1 MLRPFAGGERTVIS
15 QIHRAEGSFM
25 RQRNTPLVR
34 PALAARLEG
43 QARVWLLTGLIA
55 ATALATYGIAVA
67 TGLEA
72 HADSGY
78 ALVLMLAFFATQ
90 GWVVHVHFNRE
101 SHSLSLNE
109 VPLTLGLLAVE
120 PGSLLLALGLG
131 SAAALVLVRRQ
142 APRKVAFDVAQLALS
157 GTTAVVVF
165 TLLAPS
171 GTGLGVSF
179 AAILA
184 ACCFSL
190 VSVALVSL
198 SLRVAESTLTLRDHL
213 RVALLAVLSAAGT
226 AALTIVAFRLAQ
238 ADMSAAL
245 LLVVPAVLWV
255 AAFRGY
261 TTTRNRH
268 EHLEFLY
275 ESMREVQSAEDFRS
289 AAEQLLRQ
297 LSHLLRAEF
306 AELLFLGSR
315 SQDGHVQQ
323 FALCG
328 SELTTN
334 TRAIRAEER
343 LVLIHGALSERSV
356 LLARGHRAHPLDDYL
371 RARGLDDAMIVPL
384 RGEERELGAIVV
396 GNRAS
401 HLSTFTADDCRLF
414 ETFSAHAAV
423 LLENDHL
430 ERSLEQLTQ
439 LEGKLRHQ
447 AYHDALT
454 GLPNREAFI
463 EATSEALARYRT
475 PPVILFVDLD
485 DFKITND
492 SLGHAAGDEL
502 LRVAAQRVSGSLR
515 QGDVPARLGGD
526 EFAVLLHETTLEEA
540 EDIAR
545 RITDKLDAPVQLDG
559 HECSLRGSIGLAQAE
574 SSSTADTLLR
584 DADLA
589 MYAAKE
595 DRTGSHT
602 VFRPEM
608 QHRVRTR
615 HSLAAALSHSI
626 ERGEISVAYQPIVS
640 LESGAVSGFEALVRW
655 ERDGHGILLPT
666 QFLAIAEQTGMMAP
680 IGRFVLADALMRANA
695 WKVHDSDVGVSVNLS
710 AAELRDATL
719 AHEIMTQL
727 GATGL
732 DPSHLTI
739 EVTEAVAMTDPE
751 ETIRLL
757 ARLRDIGARIA
768 LDDFGTGY
776 SSLSYLE
783 AMPVDVLKIPKE
795 LVDGLRGDKPRTVI
809 LGAIQALAES
819 LGLGLVAEGVE
830 EPEQLDRLRELGYP
844 EAQGFLLARPLSPS
858 EAEAR
863 MRRREL
869 RVVRVDAAA

>member
-1 MLRPFAGGERTVIS
+1 
-15 QIHRAEGSFM
+15 M
-25 RQRNTPLVR
+25 RQKDTRLVR

-43 QARVWLLTGLIA
+43 AGRVWLLMGLIA
-55 ATALATYGIAVA
+55 ATALATYGVGVA
-67 TGLEA
+67 TGLDA
-72 HADSGY
+72 HSNSGY
-78 ALVLMLAFFATQ
+78 ALVLVLAFFATQ

-109 VPLTLGLLAVE
+109 VPLTLGLLAVG
-120 PGSLLLALGLG
+120 PGSLLLALVIG
-131 SAAALVLVRRQ
+131 SAAALILVRRQ
-142 APRKVAFDVAQLALS
+142 RLCKVAFNVAQLALS

-165 TLLAPS
+165 TLLAPG
-171 GTGLGVSF
+171 GTGLGESL
-179 AAILA
+179 AAMLA

-190 VSVALVSL
+190 VSVTLVSV
-198 SLRVAESTLTLRDHL
+198 SVRVSEGRLMLRDHL
-213 RVALLAVLSAAGT
+213 PVALLAVLSAAGT
-226 AALTIVAFRLAQ
+226 AALTIVAFRLSQ

-297 LSHLLRAEF
+297 LSHLLQAEF

-315 SQDGHVQQ
+315 DQNGRVQQ
-323 FALCG
+323 FTLRG
-328 SELTTN
+328 SELTSA

-343 LVLIHGALSERSV
+343 LVLIHGALSERSL
-356 LLARGHRAHPLDDYL
+356 LLARGHRGHPLDDYL
-371 RARGLDDAMIVPL
+371 GARGLEDAVIVPL

-396 GNRAS
+396 GNRAG
-401 HLSTFTADDCRLF
+401 HLSTFTADDCQLF
-414 ETFSAHAAV
+414 ETFSGHAAL

-454 GLPNREAFI
+454 GLANREAFI

-502 LRVAAQRVSGSLR
+502 LRVAAQRVSGCLR

-540 EDIAR
+540 EDVAR
-545 RITDKLDAPVQLDG
+545 RISGTLEAPAQLDG
-559 HECSLRGSIGLAQAE
+559 HECSLRGSIGVAQAA

-595 DRTGSHT
+595 DRTGSHV
-602 VFRPEM
+602 VFRLEM
-608 QHRVRTR
+608 QHTVRAR

-640 LESGAVSGFEALVRW
+640 LENGAVTSFEALVRW
-655 ERDGHGILLPT
+655 QRDGEEVLLPT
-666 QFLAIAEQTGMMAP
+666 QFLEVAERTGMMAP
-680 IGRFVLADALMRANA
+680 IGRFVLGDALMRVAA
-695 WKVHDSDVGVSVNLS
+695 WRSHDRDVRVSVNLS

-727 GATGL
+727 GATGVG
-732 DPSHLTI
+732 PSHLTI

-751 ETIRLL
+751 KTIHLL
-757 ARLRDIGARIA
+757 SRLRDTGVRIA

-783 AMPVDVLKIPKE
+783 AMPVDVLKIPKQ
-795 LVDGLRGDKPRTVI
+795 LVDGLRGEKPRTVI
-809 LGAIQALAES
+809 LGGIHALAGS

-830 EPEQLDRLRELGYP
+830 EPEQLERLRELGYP
-844 EAQGFLLARPLSPS
+844 EAQGFLFAKPLSPF
-858 EAEAR
+858 EAEKLVH
-863 MRRREL
+863 RREL
-869 RVVRVDAAA
+869 REVRADAAA

>member
-1 MLRPFAGGERTVIS
+1 
-15 QIHRAEGSFM
+15 M
-25 RQRNTPLVR
+25 RQKDTPLVR

-43 QARVWLLTGLIA
+43 KARVWLLTGLTA
-55 ATALATYGIAVA
+55 STALATYAAGVA
-67 TGLEA
+67 TGLDT
-72 HADSGY
+72 HPDSGY
-78 ALVLMLAFFATQ
+78 ALVLALAFFVTQ

-109 VPLTLGLLAVE
+109 VPLTLGLLAVD
-120 PGSLLLALGLG
+120 PGSVLLALVLG
-131 SAAALVLVRRQ
+131 AAAALIVVRRQ
-142 APRKVAFDVAQLALS
+142 PLRKVAFDVAQLALS
-157 GTTAVVVF
+157 GMTAVIVF
-165 TLLAPS
+165 AVLAPS
-171 GTGLGVSF
+171 GTGLGVSI

-190 VSVALVSL
+190 ASVALLTVSV
-198 SLRVAESTLTLRDHL
+198 RVADGAFAPRDHL
-213 RVALLAVLSAAGT
+213 RIALLAVLSAAGT
-226 AALTIVAFRLAQ
+226 AALTIVAFRLAE

-245 LLVVPAVLWV
+245 LLVVPAALWV

-275 ESMREVQSAEDFRS
+275 ESLREVQTAEDFRS

-297 LSHLLRAEF
+297 LAQMLRAEF

-315 SQDGHVQQ
+315 KDGHVQQ
-323 FALCG
+323 FTLRG
-328 SELTTN
+328 SELTSTA
-334 TRAIRAEER
+334 RAIRPEER
-343 LVLIHGALSERSV
+343 LVLIHGALSDRSV

-371 RARGLDDAMIVPL
+371 RAQGLDDAVIVPL

-396 GNRAS
+396 GNRAG

-414 ETFSAHAAV
+414 ETFTAHAAV
-423 LLENDHL
+423 LLENDQL

-492 SLGHAAGDEL
+492 RLGHAAGDEL
-502 LRVAAQRVSGSLR
+502 LRVAAQRVSGCLR

-526 EFAVLLHETTLEEA
+526 EFAVLLHETTLEDA
-540 EDIAR
+540 EEVAR
-545 RITDKLDAPVQLDG
+545 RITEKLYAPAQLDG
-559 HECSLRGSIGLAQAE
+559 HECSLRGSIGIAQADGRN
-574 SSSTADTLLR
+574 TADTLLR

-595 DRTGSHT
+595 HRTGSHT

-608 QHRVRTR
+608 QHRVRAR

-640 LESGAVSGFEALVRW
+640 LASGAVSGFEALVRW
-655 ERDGHGILLPT
+655 QRDGEGVLLPT
-666 QFLAIAEQTGMMAP
+666 QFLQVAEQTGMMAP
-680 IGRFVLADALMRANA
+680 IGRYVLADALMRASA
-695 WKVHDSDVGVSVNLS
+695 WKVHDSDVRVSVNLS

-719 AHEIMTQL
+719 AHEIMTLL

-732 DPSHLTI
+732 EPSHLTI

-757 ARLRDIGARIA
+757 ARLRDIGMRIA

-809 LGAIQALAES
+809 LGAIHALAGS

-830 EPEQLDRLRELGYP
+830 EPEQLDRLRELGYA
-844 EAQGFLLARPLSPS
+844 EAQGFLLARPLSPF
-858 EAEAR
+858 EAER
-863 MRRREL
+863 LVQRREL
-869 RVVRVDAAA
+869 RVMRVDDAA